1 MRLMIEAA
9 KGRGYQILQDLVRAD
24 NGASIALH
32 EKLGF
37 LTDGSVHTNAGGRQV
52 LIYRLC
58 L

>member
-1 MRLMIEAA
+1 MIEAA